1 MKIVI
6 AGAGETGSCLADMLS
21 VENQD
26 IVLLGNERERLAELE
41 SVHNFI
47 TFEGSP
53 VSVSDLRQCGIEKA
67 DLFVAVTPSE
77 SVNLVACEIAREI
90 GACKCVARID
100 SPELVLD
107 EVRELLK
114 KRGVDSMVYPEKL
127 AAEEIR
133 RYLEHSWVRDWFDV
147 GSGRLLFVGVRME
160 SEGLLCGKMLKEVPN
175 NPRRYHVVAIRR
187 GSKMI
192 IPGGSDMLMDGDTVY
207 FSTLPEDIDMLPGL
221 CGRKVRRIE
230 RIMVTG
236 GGRVTENL
244 LELLGDRYNVT
255 VLDTDA
261 ERCRHIA
268 TRFPKAVV
276 VNAAA
281 NDVATLNEE
290 GIGICDVFVALTG
303 SAEANIVSC
312 MVAREHGVECTV
324 ARVEELQY
332 IPEAESLRIDK
343 IVNKKLINAGRILSM
358 LLSADKAMTQFM
370 STGNAEVATF
380 VAAEGSEVVS
390 RPVSALRM
398 PRGMTIGGLIRDGKG
413 QLVGGDTRVLPGDH
427 VVVFCLSGVLGKAE
441 RMFKK

>member
-6 AGAGETGSCLADMLS
+6 AGAGETGSCLARMLS

-26 IVLLGNERERLAELE
+26 IVLLGDDRARLAGLE
-41 SVHNFI
+41 AVHNFI
-47 TFEGSP
+47 TFEGNAL
-53 VSVSDLRQCGIEKA
+53 SVGDLRQCGVENA

-90 GACKCVARID
+90 GARKSVARID
-100 SPELVLD
+100 SPELASG
-107 EVRELLK
+107 EVCELLR
-114 KRGVDSMVYPEKL
+114 KRGVDRTIYPERL
-127 AAEEIR
+127 AAEEIC
-133 RYLEHSWVRDWFDV
+133 RYLEHSWVRDWF
-147 GSGRLLFVGVRME
+147 GIGAGQLLFTGVRME
-160 SEGLLCGKMLKEVPN
+160 AGGSLCGRMLRDVPN
-175 NPRRYHVVAIRR
+175 TPRRYHVVAICR
-187 GSKMI
+187 GSDII
-192 IPGGSDMLMDGDTVY
+192 IPGGSDTLMEGDTVY
-207 FSTLPEDIDMLPGL
+207 FSVLPEDIDILPAL
-221 CGRKVRRIE
+221 CGRKVRRIG
-230 RIMVTG
+230 RVMVTG

-268 TRFPKAVV
+268 TRFPKTVV
-276 VNAAA
+276 VNAPA

-290 GIGICDVFVALTG
+290 GIGICDMFIALTG
-303 SAEANIVSC
+303 SSEANIVSC
-312 MVAREHGVECTV
+312 MVAREHGVACTV
-324 ARVEELQY
+324 ARIEELQY

-343 IVNKKLINAGRILSM
+343 IVNKKLLNAGKILSM
-358 LLSADKAMTQFM
+358 LLSAEMATMQFM

-380 VAAEGSEVVS
+380 VAAEGSDVVS
-390 RPVSALRM
+390 RPVNALRL

-441 RMFKK
+441 RMFR